1 MGNAEKHG
9 GDDDE
14 IKSNDSDAWIDRE
27 PVNPSHA
34 KRKELLND
42 PFFQV
47 EDDDKAGEME
57 TIEEKRLKMAN

>member
-1 MGNAEKHG
+1 MQDKLGKLKQRKEEKKHG

-42 PFFQV
+42 PFF
-47 EDDDKAGEME
+47 
-57 TIEEKRLKMAN
+57 